1 MKTEPDKT
9 RPALLLVEDDAEIR
23 EQMRWALDDAYVVHL
38 AGNRRDA
45 LALMKRERPAL
56 ITLDL
61 GLPPQ
66 PAEAAEGLALLEE
79 LLAVER
85 TAKVIVIT
93 GNNER
98 NNAMMAIQ
106 RGAYDFLEKP
116 VQLDVLKTVLD
127 RAAYLYRL
135 EHERRALLERV
146 SREGFEEII
155 GASPPMQHLF
165 ETIRRVSASDV
176 PVLILGE
183 SGAGKELVALAIHRQ
198 SARKAGPF
206 VVINCGA
213 IPDTLL
219 ESELF
224 GHEKGAFTGAHRQQK
239 GKVEYADGGTLFLD
253 EIGEMPLG
261 LQVKLLRFLQD
272 GQLERIGGRE
282 QIEVNTR
289 VLAATNM
296 DLPVAVEKGLFRED
310 LFYRLSVVVIQ
321 VPPLRERGEDVLLLA
336 QAFVSQYRDELKSRV
351 KGLSDEA
358 REAIQTHPWPGNV
371 RELQNKIKRA
381 VIMANTPLIQPA
393 DLEIPWE
400 GPGKPSTT
408 LKEAKAQLEK
418 DLIHRTLIAQNW
430 NVSRAADELG
440 VSRQNLHTLI
450 QKYGLEQTR

>member
-1 MKTEPDKT
+1 MDK
-9 RPALLLVEDDAEIR
+9 PALLVVEDDPEIR
-23 EQMRWALDDAYVVHL
+23 EQMRWAFDDAYMVYL

-61 GLPPQ
+61 GLPPH

-79 LLAVER
+79 LLVVER

-93 GNNER
+93 GNSDR
-98 NNAMMAIQ
+98 TNAMMAVQ

-116 VQLDVLKTVLD
+116 VQLDVLKIILD

-135 EHERRALLERV
+135 EQERRALLERV
-146 SREGFEEII
+146 SREGFEKII
-155 GASPPMQHLF
+155 GASPPIQQVF

-183 SGAGKELVALAIHRQ
+183 SGTGKELVALAIHRQ

-206 VVINCGA
+206 IVINCGA
-213 IPDTLL
+213 IPENLL

-224 GHEKGAFTGAHRQQK
+224 GYEKGAFTGAHRQQK
-239 GKVEYADGGTLFLD
+239 GKVEYANGGTLLLD
-253 EIGEMPLG
+253 EVGEMPLG

-272 GQLERIGGRE
+272 GRVERIGGHE

-296 DLPVAVEKGLFRED
+296 DLKGAVEKGLFRDD
-310 LFYRLSVVVIQ
+310 LFYRLSVVEIQ

-336 QAFVSQYRDELKSRV
+336 QAFVSQYRDELSSRV

-358 REAIQTHPWPGNV
+358 RQAILAHPWPGNV
-371 RELQNKIKRA
+371 RELQNKVQRA
-381 VIMANTPLIQPA
+381 VIMAKTPLIQPA

-400 GPGKPSTT
+400 GPMKASTT

-418 DLIHRTLIAQNW
+418 DMIHRTLIAQ
-430 NVSRAADELG
+430 
-440 VSRQNLHTLI
+440 
-450 QKYGLEQTR
+450 

>member
-1 MKTEPDKT
+1 MDK
-9 RPALLLVEDDAEIR
+9 PALLVVEDDPEIR
-23 EQMRWALDDAYVVHL
+23 EQMRWAFDDAYMVHL

-61 GLPPQ
+61 GLPPH

-93 GNNER
+93 GNNDR
-98 NNAMMAIQ
+98 TNAMVAVQ

-116 VQLDVLKTVLD
+116 VQLDALKIILD
-127 RAAYLYRL
+127 RAAYLYKL
-135 EHERRALLERV
+135 EQERRALLERV
-146 SREGFEEII
+146 SREGFEKII
-155 GASPPMQHLF
+155 GASPPMQQVF

-183 SGAGKELVALAIHRQ
+183 SGTGKELVALAIHRQ

-206 VVINCGA
+206 IVINCGA
-213 IPDTLL
+213 IPENLL

-224 GHEKGAFTGAHRQQK
+224 GYEKGAFTGAHRQQK
-239 GKVEYADGGTLFLD
+239 GKVEYAEGGMLLLD
-253 EIGEMPLG
+253 EVGEMPLG
-261 LQVKLLRFLQD
+261 LQVKVLRFLQD
-272 GQLERIGGRE
+272 GRIERIGGRE

-289 VLAATNM
+289 VLAATNV
-296 DLPVAVEKGLFRED
+296 DLKEAVEKGLFRED
-310 LFYRLSVVVIQ
+310 LFYRLSVIALP
-321 VPPLRERGEDVLLLA
+321 VPPLRERGEDVLMLA
-336 QAFVSQYRDELKSRV
+336 QAFVSQYRDELNSRV

-358 REAIQTHPWPGNV
+358 REAIQAHPWPGNV

-400 GPGKPSTT
+400 RSPAKPSAT

-430 NVSRAADELG
+430 NISRAAEELG
-440 VSRQNLHTLI
+440 VTRQNLHMMI
-450 QKYGLEQTR
+450 QKYGLDKA

>member
-1 MKTEPDKT
+1 MDK
-9 RPALLLVEDDAEIR
+9 PALLVVEDDPEIR
-23 EQMRWALDDAYVVHL
+23 EQMRWAFDDAYMVYL

-61 GLPPQ
+61 GLPPH

-93 GNNER
+93 GNSDR
-98 NNAMMAIQ
+98 TNAMVAVQ

-116 VQLDVLKTVLD
+116 VQLDVLKIILD

-135 EHERRALLERV
+135 EQERRALLERV
-146 SREGFEEII
+146 SREGFEKII
-155 GASPPMQHLF
+155 GASPPIQQVF

-183 SGAGKELVALAIHRQ
+183 SGTGKELVALAIHRQ

-206 VVINCGA
+206 IVINCGA
-213 IPDTLL
+213 IPENLL

-224 GHEKGAFTGAHRQQK
+224 GYEKGAFTGAHRQQK
-239 GKVEYADGGTLFLD
+239 GKVEYADGGTLLLD
-253 EIGEMPLG
+253 EVGEMPLG

-272 GQLERIGGRE
+272 GRIERIGGRE

-289 VLAATNM
+289 VLAATNV
-296 DLPVAVEKGLFRED
+296 DLKEAVEKGLFRED
-310 LFYRLSVVVIQ
+310 LFYRLSVIAIP

-336 QAFVSQYRDELKSRV
+336 QAFVSQYRDELNSQV

-358 REAIQTHPWPGNV
+358 REAIQAHPWPGNV

-381 VIMANTPLIQPA
+381 VIMANTLLIQPA

-400 GPGKPSTT
+400 GGPTKPSAT

-430 NVSRAADELG
+430 NISRAAEELG
-440 VSRQNLHTLI
+440 ITRQNLHMMI
-450 QKYGLEQTR
+450 QKYGLDKA

>member
-1 MKTEPDKT
+1 MDK
-9 RPALLLVEDDAEIR
+9 PALLVVEDDPEIR
-23 EQMRWALDDAYVVHL
+23 EQMRWAFDDAYMVYL

-61 GLPPQ
+61 GLPPH

-79 LLAVER
+79 LLVVER

-93 GNNER
+93 GNSDR
-98 NNAMMAIQ
+98 TNAMMAVQ

-116 VQLDVLKTVLD
+116 VQLDVLKIILD

-135 EHERRALLERV
+135 EQERRALLERV
-146 SREGFEEII
+146 SREGFEKII
-155 GASPPMQHLF
+155 GASPPIQQVF

-183 SGAGKELVALAIHRQ
+183 SGTGKELVALAIHRQ

-206 VVINCGA
+206 IVINCGA
-213 IPDTLL
+213 IPENLL

-224 GHEKGAFTGAHRQQK
+224 GYEKGAFTGAHRQQK
-239 GKVEYADGGTLFLD
+239 GKVEYADGGTLLLD
-253 EIGEMPLG
+253 EVGEMPLG

-272 GQLERIGGRE
+272 GRIERIGGRE

-289 VLAATNM
+289 MLAATNV
-296 DLPVAVEKGLFRED
+296 DLKEAVGKGLVRED
-310 LFYRLSVVVIQ
+310 LFYRLRVIAIP

-336 QAFVSQYRDELKSRV
+336 QAFVSQYRDELNSQV

-358 REAIQTHPWPGNV
+358 REAIQAHPWPGNV

-381 VIMANTPLIQPA
+381 VIMANTLLIQPA

-400 GPGKPSTT
+400 GSPAKPSAT

-430 NVSRAADELG
+430 NISRAAEELG
-440 VSRQNLHTLI
+440 ITRQNLHMMI
-450 QKYGLEQTR
+450 QKYGLDKIQ

>member
-1 MKTEPDKT
+1 MEKTT
-9 RPALLLVEDDAEIR
+9 VLVVEDDPEIR

-61 GLPPQ
+61 GLPPR
-66 PAEAAEGLALLEE
+66 PAEATEGLALLEE

-93 GNNER
+93 GNHDR
-98 NNAMMAIQ
+98 NNAMIAIQ

-135 EHERRALLERV
+135 EQERRALLERV
-146 SREGFEEII
+146 SRKGFEEII
-155 GASPPMQHLF
+155 GASPPMQRLF
-165 ETIRRVSASDV
+165 ETIRRVSTSDV

-183 SGAGKELVALAIHRQ
+183 SGTGKELVSLAIHRQ
-198 SARKAGPF
+198 STRKAGPF

-213 IPDTLL
+213 IPENLL

-239 GKVEYADGGTLFLD
+239 GKVEYADGGTLLLD
-253 EIGEMPLG
+253 EVGEMPLA

-272 GQLERIGGRE
+272 GRVERIGGRE
-282 QIEVNTR
+282 QIDVNTR
-289 VLAATNM
+289 VLAATNV
-296 DLPVAVEKGLFRED
+296 DLKVAVEKGLFRED
-310 LFYRLSVVVIQ
+310 LFYRLSVVAIQ

-336 QAFVSQYRDELKSRV
+336 QVFVSQYRDELKSQV
-351 KGLSDEA
+351 KGLSDDA
-358 REAIQTHPWPGNV
+358 RHAIQAHPWPGNV

-400 GPGKPSTT
+400 GSSATPSTTT

-418 DLIHRTLIAQNW
+418 DLIHRTLIAQGW
-430 NVSRAADELG
+430 NVSRAAEELG
-440 VSRQNLHTLI
+440 VTRQNLHILL
-450 QKYGLEQTR
+450 QKHGLDKDGKG